1 MNFYKVFDVKS
12 HFKTKNDILKD
23 IEDPDSGEK
32 VGYLNAWDPISA
44 STIDYPSF
52 ISKSNWGKSD
62 SISPTLKMC
71 WPYFLTNEDYSSF
84 QDFLKR
90 EYGNLGSQCRV
101 ESHWYNQYDSNSGS
115 DHPWH
120 NHDYPNP
127 FGEDILTGSLT
138 CIYYVEVSD
147 ESLMTVL
154 KHPSTGEE
162 IIPEVKEGQILT
174 MDGKIF
180 HKSPRNF
187 TNTRKTI
194 ISFNIKFR

>member
-23 IEDPDSGEK
+23 IEDPYSGK
-32 VGYLNAWDPISA
+32 RVVGNLNVWEDYL
-44 STIDYPSF
+44 SF
-52 ISKSNWGKSD
+52 ISKSNWEQSD

-71 WPYFLTNEDYSSF
+71 WPYFLTNEDYFSF
-84 QDFLKR
+84 QDFLKK
-90 EYGNLGSQCRV
+90 EYGKVGNQWMV
-101 ESHWYNQYDSNSGS
+101 ERHWYNQYESNSGS

-120 NHDYPNP
+120 NHLYPKH

-138 CIYYVEVSD
+138 CIYYLEVD

-154 KHPSTGEE
+154 KHPETGEE
-162 IIPEVKEGQILT
+162 FIPEVKEGQILT

-187 TNTRKTI
+187 TNTRKTV
-194 ISFNIKFR
+194 ISFNIIFK

>member
-23 IEDPDSGEK
+23 IEDSGSGHK
-32 VGYLNAWDPISA
+32 VRYINDPSSI
-44 STIDYPSF
+44 TVDYPSF
-52 ISKSNWGKSD
+52 ISKSNWAGTFNQAGQTAK
-62 SISPTLKMC
+62 KMC
-71 WPYFLTNEDYSSF
+71 WPYFLTNEDYFSF
-84 QDFLKR
+84 QDFLKK
-90 EYGNLGSQCRV
+90 EYGNMGNQWRV
-101 ESHWYNQYDSNSGS
+101 ESQWYNQYESNSGS

-120 NHDYPNP
+120 NHEYSNS

-138 CIYYVEVSD
+138 CIYYLEVID

-154 KHPSTGEE
+154 KHPETGEE
-162 IIPEVKEGQILT
+162 VIPEVKEGQILT

-187 TNTRKTI
+187 TNTRKTV
-194 ISFNIKFR
+194 ISFNIIFR

>member
-23 IEDPDSGEK
+23 IEDPVNGHE
-32 VGYLNAWDPISA
+32 VRYLNDDPSVPV
-44 STIDYPSF
+44 DYPSF
-52 ISKSNWGKSD
+52 ISKSNWGKFD
-62 SISPTLKMC
+62 SISPTSKMC
-71 WPYFLTNEDYSSF
+71 WPYFLTNEDYFSF
-84 QDFLKR
+84 QDFVKK
-90 EYGNLGSQCRV
+90 EYGNMGSQCRV
-101 ESHWYNQYDSNSGS
+101 ESNWYNQYESNSGS

-120 NHDYPNP
+120 NHHYPKH

-138 CIYYVEVSD
+138 CIYYLEVD

-154 KHPSTGEE
+154 KHPATGEE
-162 IIPEVKEGQILT
+162 VIPEVKEGQILT

-187 TNTRKTI
+187 TNTRKTV
-194 ISFNIKFR
+194 ISFNIIFK